1 MKRTATA
8 WTLGAAALLTGAL
21 AVGHAAE
28 LASSRGAIDLR
39 HHEVRISVRGEPDAD
54 IRRDGDLVIG
64 GHPIALSAPQRLLT
78 LRYYRDAHSLA
89 SAGMTVG
96 KAGGWLAFKVIG
108 SMFSALWHDD
118 SAIIDHTAHTQ
129 AARLKARVEALCTQV
144 SALKSTQD
152 QLAAAQ
158 PAFAPYAYIRKSDV
172 SKCFRDARSS
182 DH

>member
-1 MKRTATA
+1 MNRTVAV
-8 WTLGAAALLTGAL
+8 WTLGAATLLAGAL
-21 AVGHAAE
+21 AAGHASE
-28 LASSRGAIDLR
+28 LADRRGAIDLR
-39 HHEVRISVRGEPDAD
+39 HHEVRISVRGEPHAD
-54 IRRDGDLVIG
+54 IRRNGDLVIG

-78 LRYYRDAHSLA
+78 LRYYRDAHGLA
-89 SAGMTVG
+89 NAGITVG

-129 AARLKARVEALCTQV
+129 AARLKGRVEALCTQM
-144 SALKSTQD
+144 SALESTQD

-172 SKCFRDARSS
+172 SECLKDAKDGS
-182 DH
+182 H

>member
-1 MKRTATA
+1 MKRTIVVWA
-8 WTLGAAALLTGAL
+8 LGAAAVLTGAIV
-21 AVGHAAE
+21 VGHASE

-39 HHEVRISVRGEPDAD
+39 HHEVRISVRGEPHAD
-54 IRRDGDLVIG
+54 IRRNGDLVIG
-64 GHPIALSAPQRLLT
+64 GHPITLSAPQRLLT
-78 LRYYRDAHSLA
+78 LRYYREAHSLA

-96 KAGGWLAFKVIG
+96 KAGGWLALKVVG

-129 AARLKARVEALCTQV
+129 AERLKKRVEALCTQV
-144 SALKSTQD
+144 SALKSSQD
-152 QLAAAQ
+152 QLASAQ

-172 SKCFRDARSS
+172 SKCFRDARNS